1 MNKKKKTILIITV
14 IICLAALAIVGIL
27 VFPKTASRPE
37 ETVEPTAP
45 ETTVAPAATE
55 EQPTEAETTAPT
67 EKGYHEVQ
75 PGEDI
80 SSTVVDVKRSP
91 EYVEPGRGALDLDK
105 IQGLTPSGSG
115 SGGSS
120 SGTQGGGNQSGTS
133 SGSQSGGDK
142 SETPSEPQ
150 GGGDK
155 PDTPSEPQGGE
166 TEPAP
171 TPKGTVLSDPNLTA
185 EVIAKYAGSF
195 VEDGTNTAT
204 ADVTAMVI
212 TNNSDQMLQIG
223 VVEFQVNGSET
234 AEFTVTNLPAGASA
248 LVMENSRRTFHSGDD
263 FSYGKVASSYIDMPS
278 LESDKFDI
286 LEGDGKLTL
295 VNKTGE
301 SYGKVYVYYK
311 YVQLGGAYLGG
322 ITYRVP
328 FENVP
333 ANGQVESL
341 AGHFRP
347 DGSKIVGVV
356 IMPE

>member
-1 MNKKKKTILIITV
+1 MNKKKRSIIITV
-14 IICLAALAIVGIL
+14 VICLAALAIVGIFM
-27 VFPKTASRPE
+27 FPKTSRPE
-37 ETVEPTAP
+37 ETAEPTAL
-45 ETTVAPAATE
+45 ETTAPTATE
-55 EQPTEAETTAPT
+55 EPPTEAETTAPT

-80 SSTVVDVKRSP
+80 GSTVVDVKRSP

-105 IQGLTPSGSG
+105 IQGLSPSGSG

-142 SETPSEPQ
+142 SETPSDPQ

-155 PDTPSEPQGGE
+155 PDTPSEPQGSE
-166 TEPAP
+166 TEPAS

-212 TNNSDQMLQIG
+212 TNNSEQMLQIG

-234 AEFTVTNLPAGASA
+234 AAFTVTNLPAGASA

>member
-1 MNKKKKTILIITV
+1 MNKKKKSIIIITV

-27 VFPKTASRPE
+27 VLPKTSQPE
-37 ETVEPTAP
+37 ETVEPATP
-45 ETTVAPAATE
+45 ETTVPAAME
-55 EQPTEAETTAPT
+55 ELPTEAETTAPT

-80 SSTVVDVKRSP
+80 SGTVVDVKRSP
-91 EYVEPGRGALDLDK
+91 EYVEPGRGALDVDK
-105 IQGLTPSGSG
+105 IQGLTPSD
-115 SGGSS
+115 
-120 SGTQGGGNQSGTS
+120 
-133 SGSQSGGDK
+133 SQSGGD
-142 SETPSEPQ
+142 SGTDSALQ
-150 GGGDK
+150 
-155 PDTPSEPQGGE
+155 
-166 TEPAP
+166 
-171 TPKGTVLSDPNLTA
+171 GTVLSDPNLTA
-185 EVIAKYAGSF
+185 EVIAKYAGSY
-195 VEDGTNTAT
+195 VEDGTNAAT

-248 LVMENSRRTFHSGDD
+248 LVMENSRRVFHEGDD
-263 FSYGKVASSYIDMPS
+263 FSYGNVASSYIDMPS

-286 LEGDGKLTL
+286 LQEEGKLTL

-333 ANGQVESL
+333 ANGQVESV

-347 DGSKIVGVV
+347 EGSKIVGVV
-356 IMPE
+356 IMPES

>member
-14 IICLAALAIVGIL
+14 IVCLAALAIVGIL
-27 VFPKTASRPE
+27 VFPKTSRPE

-45 ETTVAPAATE
+45 ETTAAPAATE

-115 SGGSS
+115 SGGSG
-120 SGTQGGGNQSGTS
+120 SGTQGGGSKSDTS
-133 SGSQSGGDK
+133 SGGADK
-142 SETPSEPQ
+142 S
-150 GGGDK
+150 
-155 PDTPSEPQGGE
+155 DTPSEPQGSE
-166 TEPAP
+166 TEPAS

-248 LVMENSRRTFHSGDD
+248 LVMENSRRTFHDGDD

-333 ANGQVESL
+333 ANGQVESV

>member
-1 MNKKKKTILIITV
+1 MNKKKKSIIITV
-14 IICLAALAIVGIL
+14 VICLAALAIVGIL
-27 VFPKTASRPE
+27 VFPKTSRPE
-37 ETVEPTAP
+37 ETAEPTAL
-45 ETTVAPAATE
+45 ETTAPTATE
-55 EQPTEAETTAPT
+55 EPPTEAETTAPT

-105 IQGLTPSGSG
+105 IQGLTPSGSH
-115 SGGSS
+115 SGGSG
-120 SGTQGGGNQSGTS
+120 SGTQGGGNQSDTP

-142 SETPSEPQ
+142 S
-150 GGGDK
+150 
-155 PDTPSEPQGGE
+155 DTPSEPQGSE
-166 TEPAP
+166 TEPAS
-171 TPKGTVLSDPNLTA
+171 TPKGTVLSDPSLTA

-212 TNNSDQMLQIG
+212 TNNSEQMLQIG

>member
-1 MNKKKKTILIITV
+1 MNKKKKTIIITV
-14 IICLAALAIVGIL
+14 IIYLTALAIAGIL
-27 VFPKTASRPE
+27 VFPKTTSRPE
-37 ETVEPTAP
+37 ETVKSTVP
-45 ETTVAPAATE
+45 ETTAAPTATE
-55 EQPTEAETTAPT
+55 EPSTEAETTAPT

-80 SSTVVDVKRSP
+80 SGTVVDVKRSP

-115 SGGSS
+115 SGGNKSDAP
-120 SGTQGGGNQSGTS
+120 

-142 SETPSEPQ
+142 SETPSDSQ
-150 GGGDK
+150 GSGDK

-166 TEPAP
+166 TEPAS

-212 TNNSDQMLQIG
+212 TNNSEQMLQIG

-234 AEFTVTNLPAGASA
+234 AAFTVTNLPAGASA

>member
-1 MNKKKKTILIITV
+1 MNKKKRSIIITV
-14 IICLAALAIVGIL
+14 IICLTALAIAGIL
-27 VFPKTASRPE
+27 VFPKTSRPE
-37 ETVEPTAP
+37 ETAEPTAL
-45 ETTVAPAATE
+45 ETTAPTATE
-55 EQPTEAETTAPT
+55 EPPTEAETTAPT

-115 SGGSS
+115 SGGSG

-142 SETPSEPQ
+142 S
-150 GGGDK
+150 
-155 PDTPSEPQGGE
+155 DTPSEPQGGE

-171 TPKGTVLSDPNLTA
+171 MPKGTVLSDPNLTA

-212 TNNSDQMLQIG
+212 TNNSEQMLQIG

-248 LVMENSRRTFHSGDD
+248 LVMENSRRTFHDGDD

-333 ANGQVESL
+333 ANGQVESV

>member
-1 MNKKKKTILIITV
+1 
-14 IICLAALAIVGIL
+14 
-27 VFPKTASRPE
+27 
-37 ETVEPTAP
+37 
-45 ETTVAPAATE
+45 
-55 EQPTEAETTAPT
+55 
-67 EKGYHEVQ
+67 
-75 PGEDI
+75 
-80 SSTVVDVKRSP
+80 
-91 EYVEPGRGALDLDK
+91 
-105 IQGLTPSGSG
+105 
-115 SGGSS
+115 
-120 SGTQGGGNQSGTS
+120 
-133 SGSQSGGDK
+133 
-142 SETPSEPQ
+142 
-150 GGGDK
+150 
-155 PDTPSEPQGGE
+155 
-166 TEPAP
+166 
-171 TPKGTVLSDPNLTA
+171 
-185 EVIAKYAGSF
+185 
-195 VEDGTNTAT
+195 
-204 ADVTAMVI
+204 MVI

-234 AEFTVTNLPAGASA
+234 AAFTVTNLPAGASA